1 MDIRFLGAVRGVTGS
16 SHLIEFNNKK
26 ILLDCG
32 MYQGKDEDLNS
43 DEFEVNPADIDYLLL
58 SHSHIDHSGRIPLL
72 VKKGFKGAIYC
83 SKPTY
88 DLCEIML
95 VDSAHIQETEAE
107 WKNKKALRQGR
118 KTVEPMYT
126 QSDAVESFQYFKPV
140 QYDQVIN
147 IDETLTVKFNDAG
160 HILGSSIIE
169 MWFND
174 GDENVKL
181 VYSGDLG
188 MREKPLL
195 KDPSIIEKADYVI
208 MESTYGDRI
217 HDNIEQRTEELIGI
231 ILKTAKRGGNV
242 IIPSFAVGRTQELIY
257 ELNKYYDSHLDA
269 IGTRENELKKIP
281 VYVDSPLATK
291 ATEVFKQNANVFD
304 SEARNYIM
312 TGDNPLEFENLHFTQ
327 SAEESKS
334 LNLLPGPKIIIS
346 ASGMCEAGR
355 IKHHLKHNLWR
366 KDSSIV
372 FVGYQAEGT
381 LGRKIMDGEKVVKVL
396 GETINVKA
404 EVYNVEGFSG
414 HADKTALLNWL
425 KGFKEKPKTVFI
437 VHGEQQSKINFA
449 KEVKETL
456 GLNCIIPEYNMVYE
470 IKKSKNVEG
479 RPIEEAGAAAA
490 KMLGGQQSSVAV
502 RSNAKVNEKLIND
515 LLADIEELKQIFE
528 TAAERTKKHVA
539 ENINIDDYKKINNA
553 IIDLENEVINLT
565 MLTNE

>member
-1 MDIRFLGAVRGVTGS
+1 MNIRFLGAVRGVTGS
-16 SHLIEFNNKK
+16 SHLIQFNNKK

-32 MYQGKDEDLNS
+32 MYQGKDEDLNLE
-43 DEFEVNPADIDYLLL
+43 EFEVNPADIDYLLL

-95 VDSAHIQETEAE
+95 IDSAHIQETEAE

-118 KTVEPMYT
+118 KTIEPMYT
-126 QSDAVESFQYFKPV
+126 QSDAMESFQYFKPV
-140 QYDQVIN
+140 QYDQIIN
-147 IDETLTVKFNDAG
+147 IEEGFTVKFNDAG

-169 MWFND
+169 MWFNE
-174 GDENVKL
+174 GNENVKL

-188 MREKPLL
+188 MNEKPLL
-195 KDPSIIEKADYVI
+195 KDPAIIEKSDYVI
-208 MESTYGDRI
+208 MEATYGDRV
-217 HDNIEQRTEELIGI
+217 HDDIEQRTEELIGI
-231 ILKTAKRGGNV
+231 ILKTVKRGGSV

-257 ELNKYYDSHLDA
+257 ELNKYYDSHLDK
-269 IGTRENELKKIP
+269 IGTKENELRKIP
-281 VYVDSPLATK
+281 VYIDSPLATK

-327 SAEESKS
+327 SAEESKA
-334 LNLLPGPKIIIS
+334 LNLSLEPKIIIS

-366 KDSSIV
+366 KEASIV

-381 LGRKIMDGEKVVKVL
+381 LGRKILDGEKIVKVL
-396 GETINVKA
+396 GESINVRA
-404 EVYNVEGFSG
+404 EIYNVEGFSG

-437 VHGEQQSKINFA
+437 VHGEQESKLNFA
-449 KEVKETL
+449 KEVRESL
-456 GLNCIIPEYNMVYE
+456 GLNCIVPEYNVVYE
-470 IKKSKNVEG
+470 IKKSKN
-479 RPIEEAGAAAA
+479 IEEIQVTEAETNTVDASRKAPATKGH
-490 KMLGGQQSSVAV
+490 
-502 RSNAKVNEKLIND
+502 VNEKLIKD
-515 LLADIEELKQIFE
+515 LVADIEELKQIFE
-528 TAAERTKKHVA
+528 IAAERTKKHVTQ
-539 ENINIDDYKKINNA
+539 NINIDDYKKINNA
-553 IIDLENEVINLT
+553 IIDLENEVITLT